1 MYPKYYNA
9 EKSFEIDGEGSLPKM
24 VYIKPLLQLV
34 SQSLLPKSNLR
45 NMILRFVSS
54 FSPILCLKRSRV
66 HVHVKLILVYPPWI
80 LVEFLGILLF
90 VILKGVVPKMI
101 LPTVTQQ
108 LKPELPLDSPAVNQ
122 QYPVSKNRNHKP
134 SAWNHEVGI
143 ELCEWVFFFICNL
156 NEIARLASLR
166 FCLILFSFINEFCV
180 HERVNK
186 CIF

>member
-1 MYPKYYNA
+1 
-9 EKSFEIDGEGSLPKM
+9 M

-45 NMILRFVSS
+45 DMILRFVSS

-66 HVHVKLILVYPPWI
+66 HVHVKLILVYSPWI

-134 SAWNHEVGI
+134 SAWNHEVGTCI
-143 ELCEWVFFFICNL
+143 EVCEEEFFFNNYAIWTKLPDLLLWGFVYGN
-156 NEIARLASLR
+156 
-166 FCLILFSFINEFCV
+166 FILLYMCFFV
-180 HERVNK
+180 HEHVYK
-186 CIF
+186 CMFQFYRWKIVI